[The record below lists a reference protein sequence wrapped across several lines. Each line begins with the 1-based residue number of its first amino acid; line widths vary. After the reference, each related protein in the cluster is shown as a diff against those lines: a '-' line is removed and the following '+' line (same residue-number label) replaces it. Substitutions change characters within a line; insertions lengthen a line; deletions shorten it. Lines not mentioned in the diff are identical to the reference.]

1 VRAGCVKPALF
12 YNRGNLLRDAGRLT
26 EAIASYDMALRL
38 DPAYP
43 EALRAGGLILS
54 DLGHHASA
62 RNRGKFP
69 GGRGS
74 QRLESVIQAM
84 NDSAAA

>member
-1 VRAGCVKPALF
+1 MKKPRNRLYRRHRFPAAG
-12 YNRGNLLRDAGRLT
+12 
-26 EAIASYDMALRL
+26 
-38 DPAYP
+38 
-43 EALRAGGLILS
+43 
-54 DLGHHASA
+54 
-62 RNRGKFP
+62 RNRGKCP